1 VCVDEFDRYYD
12 LYGRT
17 YLFSVDFHHL
27 KMGMKNPDEWDNI
40 YVVDAY
46 HAGNVSACQSRRP
59 LTDSDAEDSL
69 RGFW

>member
-1 VCVDEFDRYYD
+1 MASTCDAGDWHVCVLTPDRYYD

-27 KMGMKNPDEWDNI
+27 KFDMQNPDDWDNA

-46 HAGNVSACQSRRP
+46 HAGNVSVRR
-59 LTDSDAEDSL
+59 SNEV
-69 RGFW
+69 